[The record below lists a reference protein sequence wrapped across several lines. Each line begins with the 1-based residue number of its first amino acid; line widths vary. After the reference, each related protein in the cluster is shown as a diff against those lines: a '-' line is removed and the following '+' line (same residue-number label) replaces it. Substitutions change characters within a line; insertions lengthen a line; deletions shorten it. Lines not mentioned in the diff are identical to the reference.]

1 VEISIDASPQICAA
15 QYEWHGWCS
24 GVFGA
29 RVSRYGACAK
39 FSATS
44 HRNLEGGI
52 MQSTIEQ
59 IACSKIA
66 RTARGILFRNIP
78 RLLLAAGLFGITVPF
93 AHAGAELKISDD
105 ASVNLGLGLRTSFTS
120 LENGAPDGKSYSR
133 NFAVENAR
141 LYVGGKFAKNLK
153 ATFNTERTGGPAA
166 AGGDSVRVLDAIVQ
180 LESND
185 LFNLWLGRML
195 PPSDRANLSG
205 PFYVSAWSFPGVVSN
220 YTNLAVGRDN
230 GILVWGKPASGK
242 LVYSVGAFNGHNRAA
257 GLSNAANNVLYAGRL
272 AVALWDSE
280 PAPAYY
286 EGGTY
291 YGSKDIFTVGLA
303 GQMQKDGAGTAAAK
317 GNFKVWSLDALIEK
331 KLGGGFVPA
340 LEGAYYKY
348 DLGGVVDCGSGE
360 PGSVACPV
368 ADNVG
373 GQVAGKAFLLSGAL
387 LLPGKVSG
395 GQIQPF
401 IRYQKFDR
409 DLSSTTSKATDFG
422 VNYLLN
428 GSNGKISLA
437 YTKFDD
443 SRLAPAQTSRKQIVL
458 GLQVQ
463 Y

>member
-1 VEISIDASPQICAA
+1 MGE
-15 QYEWHGWCS
+15 
-24 GVFGA
+24 
-29 RVSRYGACAK
+29 
-39 FSATS
+39 
-44 HRNLEGGI
+44 I
-52 MQSTIEQ
+52 MQS
-59 IACSKIA
+59 KI
-66 RTARGILFRNIP
+66 GQM
-78 RLLLAAGLFGITVPF
+78 AAGLFAMTATL
-93 AHAGAELKISDD
+93 AHAGAELKISDE
-105 ASVNLGLGLRTSFTS
+105 ASVSVGLGLRASFTS
-120 LENGAPDGKSYSR
+120 LENGAPDGTSDSKT
-133 NFAVENAR
+133 FAAENVR
-141 LYVGGKFAKNLK
+141 LYMGGQFNKYLK

-166 AGGDSVRVLDAIVQ
+166 TGGDGVRVMDAIVQ

-185 LFNLWLGRML
+185 LFNFWLGRML

-220 YTNLAVGRDN
+220 YPNLAVGRDN
-230 GILVWGKPASGK
+230 GMLVWGKPAGGK
-242 LVYSVGAFNGHNRAA
+242 LVYSVGAFNGHNRAV
-257 GLSNAANNVLYAGRL
+257 GLSNVSDKMLYAGRL
-272 AVALWDSE
+272 AFALWDAE

-291 YGSKDIFTVGLA
+291 YGSKDIFTVGVA

-317 GNFKVWSLDALIEK
+317 GNLKVWSLDALIEK

-348 DLGGVVDCGSGE
+348 DLGGAVDCGSGE
-360 PGSVACPV
+360 PGSAACPA

-401 IRYQKFDR
+401 IRYQKFNRDR
-409 DLSSTTSKATDFG
+409 SSTTSKAADFG

-428 GSNGKISLA
+428 GSNGKVSLV